1 MSIMNRKMFNRGARK
16 ELRKKGGIEDVQYF
30 QAAGAVNAPVFPSR
44 MSSMVGARYAN
55 APVQPRRFRKIPP
68 YARNAGGISLNLS
81 GGPFAKSP
89 PLMDDI
95 LFQDQNVNLAK
106 GISSQMPN
114 YSMNQILGQDGS
126 YFKLPTKFDT
136 PGQARIAQ
144 IVRRAATKG
153 VGSLGPIELGEL
165 KSFERGIE
173 ARGAGTG
180 NIPLLNAV
188 KKILEIGRPI
198 QGFVEGVT
206 QKALLG
212 DPAQGGI
219 GGYLGSGV
227 PTKAAIEG
235 VGGEMVDMPTGL
247 EELERMQRAQR
258 TKGVNIAPK
267 GTLPTDVLYGG
278 QEGRISGE
286 QDPDIDR
293 IKQMY
298 GGQEGRLAD
307 RIPGLFAERPNIDDN
322 ILDQSREEIVNL
334 LKKQEE
340 GFEISPPEGDTGGIA
355 FKKKIQ
361 PDSSF
366 EEFEKLQKRPLT
378 DEEKELVNLRSDL
391 QKGELEL
398 EELVGQELGRG
409 IERDPLLDQMIT
421 EKKGSKKVITDVTAE
436 DKKIDPKK
444 VTTEKENTVAITN
457 PNTNEQELVND
468 PPENNVTVDEG
479 GKTISTPVKRPD
491 NWSEVVAKAKENT
504 GVDSEP
510 VTAKNLVKMEDE
522 EDTFSMEDYKAKI
535 LKLLPKYSENKAQ
548 NNAFYGA
555 MIGFSIAAGA
565 SPNAITNIANGFK
578 QVLPLILKDKQK
590 EQQFEKEVELTAAK
604 FAIQK
609 GNALDTQQNK
619 RTSFFVKEPFTDPF
633 TGEEYKFGHMK
644 IMNEKTYD
652 KYIKAGFGGQF
663 TSESIIEEMI
673 ETNGIVQKAKLANTG
688 DAALNK
694 RYSPATS
701 KEYMG
706 IKVARLIPNA
716 SGVAAN
722 EPTLYP
728 NIVADT
734 KNVVGAYKV
743 QIGDIQKNLD
753 TINTLQGM
761 LVGPDKKAI
770 TGFGA
775 MFDKMGDALKA
786 SVNNTPMEDFFR
798 ENYGVD
804 FDSFSNAKAYEVQQ
818 RALVLELTPLLL
830 GESAKTISDRDRL
843 MIAVAMGFKDAEITS
858 AGPGGYGGVLDIGTL
873 QSFTSQGQMNGALV
887 TVEKRLLGEANKKN
901 VKFQEYLTDTNQSLG
916 KPEVSQQDK
925 SMAGQIIYNI
935 DLENKTL
942 TQS

>member
-1 MSIMNRKMFNRGARK
+1 MSVLNRKMFNRGARK

-30 QAAGAVNAPVFPSR
+30 QTAGAVNAPLFPSR

-68 YARNAGGISLNLS
+68 YAKNTGGISLNLS

-95 LFQDQNVNLAK
+95 IYQDQNVNLAK

-114 YSMNQILGQDGS
+114 YSMNQILGQEGS

-136 PGQARIAQ
+136 PGDARIAQ

-153 VGSLGPIELGEL
+153 KGSLNALEMAEL
-165 KSFERGIE
+165 KSFQRGLE

-188 KKILEIGRPI
+188 KKILEVGRPL
-198 QGFVEGVT
+198 QGFVEGAV
-206 QKALLG
+206 QKAFLG

-219 GGYLGSGV
+219 GGYLGSGTPSKEV
-227 PTKAAIEG
+227 IEG
-235 VGGEMVDMPTGL
+235 VGGEMLKMPTGL
-247 EELERMQRAQR
+247 QELQKMQRAQQS
-258 TKGVNIAPK
+258 KDVNIAPK
-267 GTLPTDVLYGG
+267 GTVSTKKLYSG
-278 QEGRISGE
+278 QEGRLSGE

-307 RIPGLFAERPNIDDN
+307 RIPGLFAERSNIDD
-322 ILDQSREEIVNL
+322 DVAAQSREEIVNL

-340 GFEISPPEGDTGGIA
+340 GFEVSPPEGDTGGIA

-378 DEEKELVNLRSDL
+378 DEEKELVKLRSDL
-391 QKGELEL
+391 QKGDLEL

-409 IERDPLLDQMIT
+409 IEK
-421 EKKGSKKVITDVTAE
+421 EVITDVTAE
-436 DKKIDPKK
+436 NKKIDPKK
-444 VTTEKENTVAITN
+444 VITEKKDTVTITN
-457 PNTNEQELVND
+457 PNTNEPELVND
-468 PPENNVTVDEG
+468 PKENNVTVDEN

-491 NWSEVVAKAKENT
+491 NWAEVVAKAKEAT

-535 LKLLPKYSENKAQ
+535 LKLLPKYSKNTAQ

-555 MIGFSIAAGA
+555 MIGFSIAAGN

-609 GNALDTQQNK
+609 SNALDTQQNK
-619 RTSFFVKEPFTDPF
+619 RTSFFVKDGFTDPF

-644 IMNEKTYD
+644 LLNEKAYD
-652 KYIKAGFGGQF
+652 KYVKAGFGNKF

-673 ETNGIVQKAKLANTG
+673 ETNGVVQKAALANTG
-688 DAALNK
+688 DKALNN

-706 IKVARLIPNA
+706 IKVAQLIPNA
-716 SGVAAN
+716 AGVVAN

-743 QIGDIQKNLD
+743 QIGDIQKNIE
-753 TINTLQGM
+753 TIETLQGM

-830 GESAKTISDRDRL
+830 GESAKTISDRDRE
-843 MIAVAMGFKDAEITS
+843 MIARAMGFTDAKITS
-858 AGPGGYGGVLDIGTL
+858 DGPGGYGGVLEIGTL
-873 QSFTSQGQMNGALV
+873 QAFENQGQMSGALE
-887 TVEKRLLGEANKKN
+887 TVKKRLLGEATKKN

-916 KPEVSQQDK
+916 KPEVSQQDR
-925 SMAGQIIYNI
+925 STAGQIIYNI